1 MTRWLLLALALV
13 VMAASA
19 VFGAIN
25 ADRAVLDL
33 YVGTIS
39 LPLGVLVLGAML
51 VGCLLG
57 GAVLYGAV
65 IVPLRMKLSRAKRDI
80 ARGAPTLPPPT

>member
-13 VMAASA
+13 VIAASA

-25 ADRAVLDL
+25 AEPVALDL
-33 YVGTIS
+33 YAGSIR
-39 LPLGVLVLGAML
+39 LPLGVLILGAML

-57 GAVLYGAV
+57 GAVLYGTV
-65 IVPLRMKLSRAKRDI
+65 IVPLRMRLSKARRDA
-80 ARGAPTLPPPT
+80 ARIVPPSN

>member
-13 VMAASA
+13 VVAASV

-25 ADRAVLDL
+25 ADPVVLDL
-33 YVGTIS
+33 YAGALRV
-39 LPLGVLVLGAML
+39 PLGVLVLGAML

-57 GAVLYGAV
+57 GAVLYATV
-65 IVPLRMKLSRAKRDI
+65 IVPLRVRLSRAKRDM
-80 ARGAPTLPPPT
+80 ARVTPPVPPA

>member
-13 VMAASA
+13 VIAASV

-25 ADRAVLDL
+25 AEAVVLDL
-33 YVGTIS
+33 YAGALRV
-39 LPLGVLVLGAML
+39 PLGVLVLGSML

-57 GAVLYGAV
+57 GAVLYATV
-65 IVPLRMKLSRAKRDI
+65 IVPLRMRLSRTKRDI
-80 ARGAPTLPPPT
+80 ARGTPPVSPVE